1 MLSLEMMSVKIQ
13 ELSTCT
19 PAVPKAAE
27 EELRQARRPDGGSV
41 ELLQEIRHRR
51 SQCTSSG
58 DHFVLHVLDLMTHC
72 WHTFPELRVSSAN
85 AAKILRDSAK

>member
-1 MLSLEMMSVKIQ
+1 MSVKLQ
-13 ELSTCT
+13 ALSTCT
-19 PAVPKAAE
+19 RAVPTAAE

-41 ELLQEIRHRR
+41 ELLQDIRHRR

-58 DHFVLHVLDLMTHC
+58 DHFVLHVLDLMTQC
-72 WHTFPELRVSSAN
+72 WHAFPELRVSSAN